1 MTDAVRA
8 LSAIQT
14 LWADNTTRAISE
26 QDLRDGIYSAIGVV
40 PAGAKTT
47 SYTLTDDDE
56 FFTADATGGAVVFTL
71 PAASSTRAGKV
82 FIIQKIDAGGNAVS
96 FARAGSDTINS
107 ATSKSTTTQYNALM
121 VIRASSST
129 WSCFTLTGS

>member
-1 MTDAVRA
+1 MTDTVRS
-8 LSAIQT
+8 LSALMVLMPVST
-14 LWADNTTRAISE
+14 AGGVSA
-26 QDLRDGIYSAIGVV
+26 QDERDVANSAIGVV
-40 PAGAKTT
+40 PAGAKTA

-56 FFTADATGGAVVFTL
+56 FMTADATSGAVVFTL
-71 PAASSTRAGKV
+71 PAASTTRAGKV

-96 FARAGSDTINS
+96 FARAGSDTINT
-107 ATSKSTTTQYNALM
+107 ATSKSTTTQFYALM